1 MVYNSLTEAPQ
12 NLKEAI
18 DWLMALKGDDAKI
31 NVAALG
37 AALFSFLADKTVDKM
52 ETPALEEVKH
62 VTKKFL
68 DQPELRNQWFV
79 GGLVKRYNDLINKS
93 PGGLAKYFRVVD
105 ESDENVVKGKGITAG
120 AIVENLGKVVHGTE
134 IFLDDIKSPGE
145 YESAYSSEATWSKS
159 CTQKPEDCAAVFVGI
174 APMLYAG
181 VRSLHYASIADTLN
195 WAPSTEQELSLR
207 KILKA
212 LGYVEPECRAGMG
225 GFDVA
230 KALRGLYLRTL
241 ITLCD
246 FTGFWAFYGSNNPDL
261 GAGKHGNYSLSGV
274 DFDVNM
280 KPIDASMKIGFR

>member
-1 MVYNSLTEAPQ
+1 MVYNSLTQAPR
-12 NLKEAI
+12 NFKEAV
-18 DWLMALKGDDAKI
+18 DWLMAVRGDGAKR

-52 ETPALEEVKH
+52 EMPALEEVKH

-93 PGGLAKYFRVVD
+93 PGGLAKYCRVVD

-120 AIVENLGKVVHGTE
+120 SILYMALR
-134 IFLDDIKSPGE
+134 FLDDIKSPGE
-145 YESAYSSEATWSKS
+145 YESAHSPEATWSKS

-195 WAPSTEQELSLR
+195 WAPSTEQEFSLG

-212 LGYVEPECRAGMG
+212 LGYVKPERRTGMTASYVGRALG
-225 GFDVA
+225 GFRYETTNFIFDLA
-230 KALRGLYLRTL
+230 
-241 ITLCD
+241 
-246 FTGFWAFYGSNNPDL
+246 GFWAL
-261 GAGKHGNYSLSGV
+261 
-274 DFDVNM
+274 
-280 KPIDASMKIGFR
+280 